1 MGDSHAA
8 LLFELFTT
16 ITLKNKNISKYVNFI
31 DPRKKKQAKTD
42 KSSPESSRES
52 SPEEN
57 SPTFPIAK
65 EG

>member
-31 DPRKKKQAKTD
+31 DPRKKKAKTD